1 MLDIVWQFKLL
12 QYIFD
17 EKECVSVLKEKKM
30 YGDVNVTWP
39 TVVSVSQVHYTS
51 LLQFILFYIYI
62 IFIYIYRGWPL
73 IYILNNIRFT
83 ELEVSC
89 RLAALG
95 YTKAVIATAA
105 A

>member
-1 MLDIVWQFKLL
+1 M
-12 QYIFD
+12 
-17 EKECVSVLKEKKM
+17 EN
-30 YGDVNVTWP
+30 VNI
-39 TVVSVSQVHYTS
+39 VVSVGSG
-51 LLQFILFYIYI
+51 LLYKFAAVFFILYIYYI
-62 IFIYIYRGWPL
+62 KKYIYRGWPL

>member
-1 MLDIVWQFKLL
+1 MENVDI
-12 QYIFD
+12 
-17 EKECVSVLKEKKM
+17 
-30 YGDVNVTWP
+30 
-39 TVVSVSQVHYTS
+39 VVSVGSG
-51 LLQFILFYIYI
+51 LLYKFAAVFFILYIYYI
-62 IFIYIYRGWPL
+62 KKNIYRGWPL